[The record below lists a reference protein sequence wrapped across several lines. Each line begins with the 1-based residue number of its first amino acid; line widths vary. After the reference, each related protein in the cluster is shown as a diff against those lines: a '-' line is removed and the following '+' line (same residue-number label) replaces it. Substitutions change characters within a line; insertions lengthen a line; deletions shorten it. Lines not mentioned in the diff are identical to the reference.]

1 LTARK
6 AEKSAFKRIDLGAK
20 GSNNYIKL
28 TNMQTIK
35 TEKGK
40 RRFSGIRAANETGKA
55 GSSTHRDT
63 TDMLDEY
70 DKERLG
76 ASIKTSRSNK
86 GEGSPD

>member
-1 LTARK
+1 MTARK
-6 AEKSAFKRIDLGAK
+6 AEKSTFKRIDLGAK
-20 GSNNYIKL
+20 GSKL

-35 TEKGK
+35 TERGK

-76 ASIKTSRSNK
+76 ASIKTNRSNK

>member
-1 LTARK
+1 LTAK
-6 AEKSAFKRIDLGAK
+6 KTEKPVFKRIDLGAK
-20 GSNNYIKL
+20 GSKL

-63 TDMLDEY
+63 TDIIDEY
-70 DKERLG
+70 DKFERLG
-76 ASIKTSRSNK
+76 ASIKTNRSNK